1 MRAGITALLD
11 HAEQSGCGA
20 VVTENLDVADALA
33 TGRDTLGRGRP
44 GKTFR
49 RTVAGLPTRRFRTR
63 LTAMAHRRGI
73 AVIGVDAAYTSKWGT
88 QHWRNPWQQ
97 QTSDPVTRHHAAAAA
112 IGRRGLGFGDQATAG
127 RIRTGLGHLPLAGD
141 GPLRAHHRP
150 GPTTS
155 PARLAGTAVPAHR
168 PAHHEADRSTGK
180 HPPTAANTVRAAPEQ
195 NSLLLTNQ
203 ERLPVGDARPL
214 LHVANG

>member
-20 VVTENLDVADALA
+20 VVTENLDVADARA

-44 GKTFR
+44 GKTLR

-127 RIRTGLGHLPLAGD
+127 RIPHRTGGTSRLRGTDRYGHTTGHARPPAQPGWQARQFRPTD
-141 GPLRAHHRP
+141 PHTTRRTGPPENTRP
-150 GPTTS
+150 PRPTPFGPHPGRT
-155 PARLAGTAVPAHR
+155 HFC
-168 PAHHEADRSTGK
+168 
-180 HPPTAANTVRAAPEQ
+180 PPTR
-195 NSLLLTNQ
+195 
-203 ERLPVGDARPL
+203 
-214 LHVANG
+214 NGYP